1 MRLQKSWRII
11 RDVERDETRLDIR
24 FRPVQPAI
32 QLPSL
37 PPLLS
42 FLCGNQFVI
51 LSSRTLRSAN
61 GPTSNQPTSIS
72 PTFPRP
78 VAHHAWLPALHR
90 YSPPSSAFLSSVY
103 PSEPLFFFHQALP
116 HSLTFLGLV
125 AHLSLQKRLSGLWA
139 IRPSRADRQPNRFT
153 ERRLQCALE
162 SAHCTGLFGVCSMYI
177 RSKRSRHLRRF
188 SSLASH
194 AFKVQRPVTPLPLD
208 PTVPSPS

>member
-61 GPTSNQPTSIS
+61 GPTSNQPTNPLPFPLLSLALS
-72 PTFPRP
+72 PIMPGF
-78 VAHHAWLPALHR
+78 
-90 YSPPSSAFLSSVY
+90 PPSIVILLLLPLSFLLFTHRSHYSFSIR
-103 PSEPLFFFHQALP
+103 PSLP
-116 HSLTFLGLV
+116 HSLTILGLV

-153 ERRLQCALE
+153 ERRLQC
-162 SAHCTGLFGVCSMYI
+162 SVH
-177 RSKRSRHLRRF
+177 
-188 SSLASH
+188 
-194 AFKVQRPVTPLPLD
+194 
-208 PTVPSPS
+208 